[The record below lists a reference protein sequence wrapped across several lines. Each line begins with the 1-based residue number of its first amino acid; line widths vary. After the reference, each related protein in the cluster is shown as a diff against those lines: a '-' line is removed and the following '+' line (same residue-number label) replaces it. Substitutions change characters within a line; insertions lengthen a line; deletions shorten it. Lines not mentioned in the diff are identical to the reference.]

1 MTLEEAL
8 ETSVQSN
15 AEDNEVI
22 VIDNDLRKITIP
34 ASITLLGV
42 ESDEN
47 VQTLHF
53 QMPKIY
59 KGLDL
64 SEFAIRINYMNAN
77 NVGDLYAVDDN
88 EVSGDNITFTWTV
101 GRVACMYKGNT
112 KFIVCLKKKDASGNV
127 LKEFNTS
134 LASLPVLE
142 GLETT
147 EQVVQ
152 ENTDIIEQILNK
164 IDGLTSIS
172 PEDIATA
179 VEEYMVNNPIEET
192 DPTVPDWAKRPEKP
206 SYTASEV
213 GALPDTTKIP
223 SKTSDLQNDSGFTTL
238 TLDKSLTDNTKAAPA
253 GMVGEL
259 KSDLDNKIPSN
270 GEAGQVL
277 MSDGNG
283 GALWWTI
290 KNGSISGEV
299 TTTTNNLIDNTV
311 YVNSGYSGTNQTRY
325 GSNVNVFTDM
335 VDTTE
340 NKKVFYRVWRNNKVV
355 NGFCNLKIGCFDA
368 DGNYLYTMIDNS
380 GDYSGNF
387 SEVRN
392 TYNIDGIETYN
403 EKVVYCKSI
412 MQVII
417 PDEVTSIQ
425 FAIPG
430 NSNFI
435 TDFYTKLFVSFKDIL
450 DYDAE
455 VLTDTSTIT
464 GGGSPS
470 GGNTEDGT
478 ESGST
483 TVTTALPLA
492 GKSMC
497 IIGDSLTQWGGGG
510 DNTDGFLKVVHDR
523 TGIVI
528 TSKALAG
535 ATWEEADGQTE
546 CGVTRVQ
553 EIISNQN
560 SYDCIVFLLGTNVS
574 IVGTVSDTSSTTT
587 TMCGAIRYCIEQML
601 EYSPTTPML
610 VCLPPQRA
618 EGNTEQET
626 RNETIKTIAND
637 YGVHCADIFHNSQI
651 VADTKVATGNL
662 TDGLHLNE
670 NGKTNIGRI
679 LSSEIRY
686 VMGY

>member
-1 MTLEEAL
+1 MA
-8 ETSVQSN
+8 N
-15 AEDNEVI
+15 K
-22 VIDNDLRKITIP
+22 KITDVDVVSTVSDADYLFVNQGQSIKQIKKSDIP
-34 ASITLLGV
+34 
-42 ESDEN
+42 
-47 VQTLHF
+47 
-53 QMPKIY
+53 K
-59 KGLDL
+59 
-64 SEFAIRINYMNAN
+64 
-77 NVGDLYAVDDN
+77 
-88 EVSGDNITFTWTV
+88 
-101 GRVACMYKGNT
+101 
-112 KFIVCLKKKDASGNV
+112 
-127 LKEFNTS
+127 
-134 LASLPVLE
+134 
-142 GLETT
+142 
-147 EQVVQ
+147 
-152 ENTDIIEQILNK
+152 
-164 IDGLTSIS
+164 
-172 PEDIATA
+172 
-179 VEEYMVNNPIEET
+179 PI
-192 DPTVPDWAKRPEKP
+192 
-206 SYTASEV
+206 YTAEEV
-213 GALPDTTKIP
+213 GALPNTT
-223 SKTSDLQNDSGFTTL
+223 TTL
-238 TLDKSLTDNTKAAPA
+238 PNPNALTFTGAATGSYDGSSPIEINIPDGITVDNTLSVAGKAADA
-253 GMVGEL
+253 KATGDAINSLSDEKANQTDVNEL
-259 KSDLDNKIPSN
+259 KEDLDNKIPSN

-283 GALWWTI
+283 GTLWGTFE
-290 KNGSISGEV
+290 NGSVSGDH

-311 YVNSGYSGTNQTRY
+311 YTNSGYSGTNQIRY
-325 GSNVNVFTDM
+325 GSNINVFTDM

-340 NKKVFYRVWRNNKVV
+340 NKKVFYRVWRNNRIT
-355 NGFCNLKIGCFDA
+355 NGLCSLKIGCFDA

-470 GGNTEDGT
+470 GGNTEGGT

-510 DNTDGFLKVVHDR
+510 ENTDGFLKVVHDR

-651 VADTKVATGNL
+651 VADAKVATGNL
-662 TDGLHLNE
+662 TDGLHLDE